1 MEKTFFDENVL
12 KNFKTVLCP
21 NCKKEIEVDS
31 EDIEIICDECGCSIE
46 QAPSEDFVWHPS
58 ERY

>member
-1 MEKTFFDENVL
+1 MEKTFFDDKFV

-46 QAPSEDFVWHPS
+46 QPPSEDFVWHPS